1 MDPQKL
7 SQLDPKLR
15 DVYQRIMGTQVPK
28 PQAVPIPQQS
38 EPVQAQTFAP
48 PPISQIQPQP
58 QTIPAQQPQPAV
70 PAQPSPVFAQ
80 MNPQMPTP
88 TPTMPA
94 ASNFAAPVVSA
105 TLQTQSMAMEK
116 KGGSSIKFILFGI
129 LALIFF
135 VIYTLFW
142 TKIFNL
148 KLPFSL

>member
-15 DVYQRIMGTQVPK
+15 DVYQRIMGTQVSK
-28 PQAVPIPQQS
+28 PQPAPIPQQS
-38 EPVQAQTFAP
+38 EPVQEQTFM

-58 QTIPAQQPQPAV
+58 QPFPAQQPQPVV

-80 MNPQMPTP
+80 MNPQIPTP
-88 TPTMPA
+88 TPTMA
-94 ASNFAAPVVSA
+94 ASSNFAAPIVSA
-105 TLQTQSMAMEK
+105 TPQAQGMVIEK

-129 LALIFF
+129 LALIFL

-148 KLPFSL
+148 KLPFLS